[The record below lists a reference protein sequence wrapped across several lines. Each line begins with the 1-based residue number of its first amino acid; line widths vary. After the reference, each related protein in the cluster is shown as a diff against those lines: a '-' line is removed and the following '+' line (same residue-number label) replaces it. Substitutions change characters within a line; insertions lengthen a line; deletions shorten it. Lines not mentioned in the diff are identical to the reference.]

1 MTTPP
6 GTDPRPTRF
15 LDPAIIAMDGALEH
29 GALVRLRSAEPDLS
43 SGTVALGGSG
53 DEASQV
59 LHFQHN
65 PETMTRT
72 RQGRWEARPQRR
84 SGTPSPS
91 ERTSRGA
98 QGSGAVNAE
107 SEQITLKLVF
117 DATEAIL
124 AARPQAADVGV
135 LPELAFFEV
144 TTLGKES
151 QGGATAARPA
161 GSQRSQAVRPDELL
175 LVLGS
180 SRVFPVVIT
189 NVTITEQKFTP
200 QLVPIRAEV
209 DLRLTVLEPG
219 ESAYAGWITRA
230 FGDLVRQRTDAAAQV
245 SGRGALDAVAQSLTA
260 SLTRPGAT
268 AAATPATRAGN
279 AGGRSA

>member
-1 MTTPP
+1 MTTTP
-6 GTDPRPTRF
+6 GTDPRPARY

-72 RQGRWEARPQRR
+72 RQGRWEARSQRR

-151 QGGATAARPA
+151 QGAAAARPA

-268 AAATPATRAGN
+268 GAPATGAGSG
-279 AGGRSA
+279 GGRSA

>member
-6 GTDPRPTRF
+6 GTDPRPARY

-72 RQGRWEARPQRR
+72 RQGRWEARSQRR

-151 QGGATAARPA
+151 QGAAAARPA

-268 AAATPATRAGN
+268 GAPATGAGSG
-279 AGGRSA
+279 GGRSA

>member
-6 GTDPRPTRF
+6 GTDPRPARY

-72 RQGRWEARPQRR
+72 RQGRWEARSQRR

-124 AARPQAADVGV
+124 AARSQAADVGV

-151 QGGATAARPA
+151 QGGAGARPA

-200 QLVPIRAEV
+200 QLVPVRAEV

-230 FGDLVRQRTDAAAQV
+230 FGDLVRQRTDSAAQV
-245 SGRGALDAVAQSLTA
+245 SGRGALDAVARSLTA

-268 AAATPATRAGN
+268 GTPATGAGSG
-279 AGGRSA
+279 GGRSA

>member
-1 MTTPP
+1 MSTPS
-6 GTDPRPTRF
+6 GSDPRPTRF
-15 LDPAIIAMDGALEH
+15 LDPAILALSGALEH
-29 GALVRLRSAEPDLS
+29 GALVRLRSTEPDLS

-53 DEASQV
+53 DQASQV
-59 LHFQHN
+59 LHFQYN

-72 RQGRWEARPQRR
+72 RQGSWEARRQRR

-98 QGSGAVNAE
+98 QGSSAVNAE

-124 AARPQAADVGV
+124 ADRSGAADTGV

-144 TTLGKES
+144 TTLGKEN
-151 QGGATAARPA
+151 QGAGARPA
-161 GSQRSQAVRPDELL
+161 GAQRAQAVRPDELL

-180 SRVFPVVIT
+180 ARAFPVVIT

-200 QLVPIRAEV
+200 ELVPVRAEV

-219 ESAYAGWITRA
+219 ESAYAGWIARA

-245 SGRGALDAVAQSLTA
+245 SGRGALDAVARSLTA
-260 SLTRPGAT
+260 SLTRPGAV
-268 AAATPATRAGN
+268 AAAPPPAAG
-279 AGGRSA
+279 AGGRRSS